1 MTILKRLIEG
11 EIIHYNGKIVTLFSK
26 PFLIVVVGGGGSGCF
41 DETMTPNF
49 MLHRSDKTL
58 VLLFPPIG
66 LSSSLFSFE
75 STIIF

>member
-26 PFLIVVVGGGGSGCF
+26 PFLFVFFVVGVSVCF
-41 DETMTPNF
+41 DKTMTPNF